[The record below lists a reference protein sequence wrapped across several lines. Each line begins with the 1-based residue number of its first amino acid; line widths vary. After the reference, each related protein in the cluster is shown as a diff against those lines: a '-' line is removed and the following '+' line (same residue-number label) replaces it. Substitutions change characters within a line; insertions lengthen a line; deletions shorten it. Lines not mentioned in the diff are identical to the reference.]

1 VIDLFAP
8 KAASVDTV
16 REWLEASGISRDR
29 VSQSMNRQWLS
40 FDGTTAEL
48 EALLH
53 TEYHHYEHE
62 DHGHS
67 QVGCDE

>member
-8 KAASVDTV
+8 AESSVDTV
-16 REWLEASGISRDR
+16 RTWLESSGISRDR
-29 VSQSMNRQWLS
+29 VSQSVNKQWLQ
-40 FDGTTAEL
+40 FDGSTAEL

-62 DHGHS
+62 DYGYS
-67 QVGCDE
+67 KVGCDE